1 MSNTISFFV
10 SGTPVPQGSMKAF
23 RVKNSDK
30 IVMTHSNNKLA
41 EWRNI
46 ISDMAINMSETHEWG
61 IAERGEAIEVK
72 MKFFFS
78 RPASRK
84 KDRCMTTRP
93 DLDKLIRAVNDAL
106 TGILYEDDSQI
117 NIMLAEKCYITD
129 NQIPG
134 VSIIVTK
141 E

>member
-1 MSNTISFFV
+1 MTTQISFFV

-30 IVMTHSNNKLA
+30 IVMTHSNSKLA

-46 ISDMAINMSETHEWG
+46 ISDVAIKIAETNDWA
-61 IAERGEAIEVK
+61 IAERGEAIDVK
-72 MKFFFS
+72 MLFYFP

-84 KDRCMTTRP
+84 KDRNMTTRP

-117 NIMLAEKCYITD
+117 VSMTPGKYYIID

-134 VSIIVTK
+134 VYIEVTRF
-141 E
+141 